1 MLWNILKPNGTDG
14 SFFAQDANSQQ
25 KKQTHECEPAKKNR
39 VFQQISTDRWF
50 KQYAKETWDG
60 DYDYEQSN
68 KRKTRDP
75 HKQGLKDLKGFETSA
90 NDTCHLGYA
99 SKMG

>member
-1 MLWNILKPNGTDG
+1 MKHFETKWDFLMGVFLPKMPI
-14 SFFAQDANSQQ
+14 ANKKNKHMNVNQQ
-25 KKQTHECEPAKKNR
+25 KKR

-60 DYDYEQSN
+60 DYDYDQSN

-90 NDTCHLGYA
+90 NETCHLGYA

>member
-1 MLWNILKPNGTDG
+1 MGFPDG

-25 KKQTHECEPAKKNR
+25 EKQTQECEPAKKNVYFNR
-39 VFQQISTDRWF
+39 FQQTGGSNNTPR
-50 KQYAKETWDG
+50 KPWDG
-60 DYDYEQSN
+60 DYDYDQSN
-68 KRKTRDP
+68 KRKRRDP